1 MSKPNDQSTSEKM
14 VDQSGSTVIER
25 VKYDPLA
32 IKPPAPTFFPEN
44 ATNDALGAQSK
55 TMRNDADHQAL
66 QNAGL
71 VWLRHQSEEA
81 KRWQDWTE
89 ILCPALIRVQ
99 EEAMQFASTD
109 KPRGRRYA
117 KAVSELLETYKLD
130 QIDCATRSNAIKILQ
145 NLDAVTAWRN
155 KQKNPEALN
164 HPSTVW
170 RKFVKERQSSPK
182 PSRRRR
188 ATLEDKPLDEKRDLK
203 NGPADPGD
211 SKENDDLLGLPLTLF
226 RLW

>member
-1 MSKPNDQSTSEKM
+1 
-14 VDQSGSTVIER
+14 
-25 VKYDPLA
+25 
-32 IKPPAPTFFPEN
+32 
-44 ATNDALGAQSK
+44 
-55 TMRNDADHQAL
+55 
-66 QNAGL
+66 
-71 VWLRHQSEEA
+71 
-81 KRWQDWTE
+81 
-89 ILCPALIRVQ
+89 
-99 EEAMQFASTD
+99 MQFASTD